1 MSVPIRLAMN
11 GMTQS
16 AKTRSPTM
24 KLAPTPTKDL
34 RTNYLRRWCALVCVR
49 AQAWYREHTMRICS
63 SALGR
68 RYLLLHPWYLQS
80 PVTGADPADLSWPM
94 IAPVDTYSSVVRYQ
108 EGQKCPRML
117 GVYVCDLRQLSSCLC
132 DPGKSGFCPFTIGCS
147 IILIRSTMTIVV
159 SPIWFMML

>member
-34 RTNYLRRWCALVCVR
+34 RTNYLHKLGALVYVR
-49 AQAWYREHTMRICS
+49 AQAWSWEHTMRICS
-63 SALGR
+63 SALGH
-68 RYLLLHPWYLQS
+68 RYLSLKHLCLMS

-94 IAPVDTYSSVVRYQ
+94 ITPVDTCSSVVRYQ
-108 EGQKCPRML
+108 EGQKCHQML
-117 GVYVCDLRQLSSCLC
+117 GRLCL
-132 DPGKSGFCPFTIGCS
+132 
-147 IILIRSTMTIVV
+147 
-159 SPIWFMML
+159 